1 MDRLAVE
8 LLNHIFFYACTDG
21 GQTGCSLALV
31 SKRIRV
37 ISRTARFYSVALF
50 SSPSKIEQFLYA
62 YHQER
67 ARASDMLPRVRH
79 LWLSYDENG
88 SGDSGM
94 PTGAPPS
101 PPTSPPTTRAE
112 FLAAI
117 QRRTQHWRSAQVNL
131 DEQYNRV
138 IPMLVREVAPDLYSL
153 ALNQSRWR
161 STTVVRCFFPR
172 LRELTCIGGDPSF
185 LPFSAVDADTD
196 AAGSDARCAPLY
208 PSLQRLHHILTPTCK
223 AVNFLNWARHAPVL
237 THLRVSRLDFSP
249 RSTLETLE
257 HVISDM
263 SANDYFQCLQ
273 EVIILPHP
281 PPPPSAAESTACYV
295 RFTHYLHE
303 LPERV
308 RASLTVLPPMIKAR
322 PHQGV
327 DAPKECIVNLR
338 RLWVERINGGPGCWA
353 AGPPAPSP
361 PA

>member
-31 SKRIRV
+31 SKRIRA
-37 ISRTARFYSVALF
+37 ISRPARFYSVALF
-50 SSPSKIEQFLYA
+50 SSPAKIEQFLQA

-67 ARASDMLPRVRH
+67 ARSLDMLPRVRH

-94 PTGAPPS
+94 PTNAPPALAAKH
-101 PPTSPPTTRAE
+101 PTSRAE
-112 FLAAI
+112 FLALL

-138 IPMLVREVAPDLYSL
+138 IPMLIREVAPDLHSL

-185 LPFSAVDADTD
+185 LPFGAVDPD
-196 AAGSDARCAPLY
+196 GRCAPLY

-223 AVNFLNWARHAPVL
+223 VVNFINWGRHAPAL

-257 HVISDM
+257 HVISDA
-263 SANDYFQCLQ
+263 SSNEFFHRLQ
-273 EVIILPHP
+273 RVIILPHP
-281 PPPPSAAESTACYV
+281 PPPPGSAESAVLCYV
-295 RFTHYLHE
+295 QFTHYLRA

-308 RASLTVLPPMIKAR
+308 KAQLTVLPPMIKAR

-338 RLWVERINGGPGCWA
+338 RLWVERIQGGPGCWA
-353 AGPPAPSP
+353 TGPPVPSP
-361 PA
+361 V